1 MNDVKDVGNII
12 VQSLQSFF
20 TAMIE
25 FMPRLIGAII
35 LLIVGWLI
43 AKIIST
49 VVKRSLVAIGAQTLF
64 DKMGTL
70 PLLDSPNF
78 KIDGPNII
86 SKVIYWVIFSGFL
99 MAFFNTLGLQE
110 VTEGIKVIIAY
121 LPKLI
126 TALIIFVVG
135 LWLGSVVKTTIY
147 SALHSLDL
155 SSAKIIS
162 NLVFGL
168 VIIFV
173 AITALTQAGIDTSP
187 ITTNLA
193 TLIAAVGIGFAI
205 AFGLGAKDIL
215 RDMLSASYSKNNF
228 AEGDLIR
235 IMDIEGTITKLD
247 NVSCVIQ
254 SGSKEVVIPASKLLT
269 ETVEKL

>member
-20 TAMIE
+20 TATID
-25 FMPRLIGAII
+25 FMPRMVGAII
-35 LLIVGWLI
+35 LLIVGWLV
-43 AKIIST
+43 AKILSGI
-49 VVKRSLVAIGAQTLF
+49 VKKSLIAIGAQTLF

-78 KIDGPNII
+78 KIDGPKII
-86 SKVIYWVIFSGFL
+86 SKIVYWVIFSGFL
-99 MAFFNTLGLQE
+99 MTFFNTLGLQE
-110 VTEGIKVIIAY
+110 VTEGIKAIIAY

-135 LWLGSVVKTTIY
+135 LWIGSFVRTAIY

-168 VIIFV
+168 IIIFV
-173 AITALTQAGIDTSP
+173 AITALTQAGINTSP

-193 TLIAAVGIGFAI
+193 TIIAAVGMGFAI

-215 RDMLSASYSKNNF
+215 RNMLSASYSKNNF

-235 IMDIEGTITKLD
+235 VMGIEGTITKLD
-247 NVSCVIQ
+247 NVSCVLQ
-254 SGSKEVVIPASKLLT
+254 SGAKEVVIPASKLLS